1 MTLRTLIYGA
11 KQIVTVTRSSAEKFL
26 CGKDMHN
33 IGIIKSD
40 AVGLSLMIE
49 K

>member
-1 MTLRTLIYGA
+1 MTSRTLIYGA
-11 KQIVTVTRSSAEKFL
+11 RQIVTVTRNRNEKLL
-26 CGKDMHN
+26 CGKNMHD

-40 AVGLSLMIE
+40 AVGLSLLIE